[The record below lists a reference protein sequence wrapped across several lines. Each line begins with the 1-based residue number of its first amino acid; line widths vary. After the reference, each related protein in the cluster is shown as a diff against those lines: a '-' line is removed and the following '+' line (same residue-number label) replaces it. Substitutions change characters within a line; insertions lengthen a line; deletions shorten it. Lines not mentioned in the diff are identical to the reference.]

1 MLQNRKLAQTVA
13 ANHLNVNQPKISALS
28 SYHLDGF
35 SVERLMIFL
44 TALDQDMEIVIG
56 RKPKSRKVGR
66 IPVTATRR

>member
-1 MLQNRKLAQTVA
+1 M
-13 ANHLNVNQPKISALS
+13 NQPKISALS
-28 SYHLDGF
+28 SYDLDGF

>member
-1 MLQNRKLAQTVA
+1 MLQNRKLAQTLA
-13 ANHLNVNQPKISALS
+13 ASHLNVNQPKTSALS

-35 SVERLMIFL
+35 SVERRMIFL
-44 TALDQDMEIVIG
+44 TALDQDVEMVIR